1 MDSVPAVLTGT
12 YDTRLVLVSVLIAI
26 LAAGAA
32 LDLAGRVTLAQ
43 GKARFWWL
51 TLGATAMGTGIWSMH
66 YIGMLAFQL
75 PVVVLYDWPTVLIS
89 LLAAVVA
96 SWVALFVV
104 SRETMTMSQAVTGSL
119 FMGGG
124 IAAMHYIGMHA
135 MRLPAMCDYST
146 LGVWVSISLAVIIAF
161 AALQMSFIFR
171 GATGW
176 SWYKVGT
183 AVTMGGAIP
192 VMHYVAM
199 AAVTFVEMPPDGV
212 DLTHAIGISDL
223 GVLSITGVTLI
234 ILGLVFI
241 ISTVDRRFSN
251 QSLALQSSEQRLR
264 LIVETALDAFLEINT
279 DGVITDW
286 NAHAEE
292 AFGWRRAE
300 AIGIQIDAIIVL
312 DRDSDGGRQLREI
325 FGASE
330 PTDLAHRI
338 EVLARHRDGREFPA
352 EMILSAIR
360 LGSRITYAAFVH
372 DVTERK
378 QAEQERE
385 QAKAAAEAGN
395 RAKSEFL
402 ANMSHEIRTPMNGV
416 VGMTELLLDTPL
428 DSMQRDYA
436 ESIRDSGNALLT
448 VINDILDFSKV
459 EAGKLELELLEVDLR
474 DTFEDVARLLSIQA
488 HAKGLEVTT
497 QIDPRLP
504 PLVKADAGRVRQIL
518 LNLAGNAI
526 KFTRAGEVALEIKV
540 LESAPRGTHVRCEV
554 RDTGIGIPV
563 DRQKALFT
571 PFTQVDTAT
580 TRKFGGTGLGLSIVR
595 RLADL
600 MGGEAGVESTQGVGS
615 TFWFTAWFR
624 TAALPPRAFSAPPAM
639 LQGQRII
646 MVDDNATNRK
656 VLMGQLLQCGVD
668 PVSAG
673 SAGEALMLM
682 RQAAAAG
689 RPFDA
694 ALLDHQMPDCDG
706 AELGRI
712 ISNDDTLDSTRLIL
726 LTSSGQR
733 GEGQLFADIGF
744 AGYLMKPVAQRDLT
758 ECLML
763 ALASGADT
771 WRTHAQP
778 IITGHALRTQRSHF
792 RNRILLAEDNI
803 VNQKVAVRLLEKL
816 NYRVTVVEDGA
827 AAVAHWKSGT
837 FDLILMDCQMPEMDG
852 YEATREIRRLEG
864 GTHHIP
870 IVALTAHAIKG
881 SEAKCINAG
890 MDDCLT
896 KPIDSERLDA
906 CLEKYL
912 PGTFPDAAGT
922 SQEPPVDWES
932 LLDSFGGD
940 TAFARK
946 LVELFVS
953 NGNELLAAI
962 PEALRRGDYE
972 AVRAAA
978 EELKGATA
986 NMRARAAN
994 SVAALCEAAAGSR
1007 DVSKASALAEKL
1019 KNEMQRTIAYLQ
1031 FKLA

>member
-12 YDTRLVLVSVLIAI
+12 YDTRLAIVSVLIAI
-26 LAAGAA
+26 FAAGAA
-32 LDLAGRVTLAQ
+32 LDLAGRVTLTR
-43 GKARFWWL
+43 GMARLWWL
-51 TLGATAMGTGIWSMH
+51 ILGATAMGTGISSMH
-66 YIGMLAFQL
+66 YIGMIAFQL

-104 SRETMTMSQAVTGSL
+104 GRATMSMPQAAIGSL
-119 FMGGG
+119 FMGCG
-124 IAAMHYIGMHA
+124 IAAMHYIGIQA
-135 MRLPAMCDYST
+135 MRLPAMCDYSA
-146 LGVWVSISLAVIIAF
+146 LGVWLSVILAVIIAF
-161 AALQMSFIFR
+161 AALQMSFVFR

-183 AVTMGGAIP
+183 AVTLGGAIS
-192 VMHYVAM
+192 VMHYVGM
-199 AAVTFVEMPPDGV
+199 AAVTFVEMPPDRV

-223 GVLSITGVTLI
+223 GILSITGVTLI
-234 ILGLVFI
+234 ILGLVFVI
-241 ISTVDRRFSN
+241 CTVDRRFSN
-251 QSLALQSSEQRLR
+251 QSRALQSSEQRFR
-264 LIVETALDAFLEINT
+264 LIVETALDAFLEIDP
-279 DGVITDW
+279 DGVLTDW

-300 AIGIQIDAIIVL
+300 AVGLQIDAVIVL
-312 DRDSDGGRQLREI
+312 DRDLDGSRRLREI
-325 FGASE
+325 FGASQ
-330 PTDLAHRI
+330 PTASAHRI
-338 EVLARHRDGREFPA
+338 EVLARHRDGHEFPA
-352 EMILSAIR
+352 EMTLSAIR
-360 LGSRITYAAFVH
+360 LGSQVTYAAFVH

-385 QAKAAAEAGN
+385 RAKTAAEAGN

-416 VGMTELLLDTPL
+416 IGMTELLLDTPL
-428 DSMQRDYA
+428 DPMQRDYA

-488 HAKGLEVTT
+488 HAKGLEMTA

-540 LESAPRGTHVRCEV
+540 LESAARGTHIRCEV

-563 DRQKALFT
+563 DRQQALFT

-595 RLADL
+595 RLAEL

-624 TAALPPRAFSAPPAM
+624 TAAQPPRAFSAPPAV
-639 LQGQRII
+639 LQGQRVI

-682 RQAAAAG
+682 RQAAGAG

-712 ISNDDTLDSTRLIL
+712 ISNDDALDSTRLIL

-758 ECLML
+758 ECLMQ
-763 ALASGADT
+763 ALASEADT
-771 WRTHAQP
+771 WRAHAQP
-778 IITGHALRTQRSHF
+778 IITRHALRAQRTHF

-881 SEAKCINAG
+881 SDAKCINAG

-912 PGTFPDAAGT
+912 PGTFPDAAAT

-986 NMRARAAN
+986 NMRAQAAN

>member
-1 MDSVPAVLTGT
+1 MA
-12 YDTRLVLVSVLIAI
+12 
-26 LAAGAA
+26 
-32 LDLAGRVTLAQ
+32 
-43 GKARFWWL
+43 
-51 TLGATAMGTGIWSMH
+51 
-66 YIGMLAFQL
+66 
-75 PVVVLYDWPTVLIS
+75 
-89 LLAAVVA
+89 
-96 SWVALFVV
+96 
-104 SRETMTMSQAVTGSL
+104 
-119 FMGGG
+119 
-124 IAAMHYIGMHA
+124 A
-135 MRLPAMCDYST
+135 MRLPAMCDYSE
-146 LGVWVSISLAVIIAF
+146 LGVWLSVLLAIIIAF
-161 AALQMSFIFR
+161 AALQMSFLFR
-171 GATGW
+171 SAASW
-176 SWYKVGT
+176 SWYEVGT

-192 VMHYVAM
+192 IMHYVGM
-199 AAVTFVEMPPDGV
+199 AAVTFVEMSPDRV
-212 DLTHAIGISDL
+212 DLTHAVGISEL
-223 GVLSITGVTLI
+223 GTSSIIAVTLI
-234 ILGLVFI
+234 VLGLVFRI
-241 ISTVDRRFSN
+241 CTVDRRFSS
-251 QSLALQSSEQRLR
+251 QSRALQSSEQRFR
-264 LIVETALDAFLEINT
+264 LIVETTLDAFLEI
-279 DGVITDW
+279 DRYGVLTDW
-286 NAHAEE
+286 NAQAEE

-300 AIGIQIDAIIVL
+300 AIGMRIDAVIVL
-312 DRDSDGGRQLREI
+312 DQDSDGGRELREL
-325 FGASE
+325 FDTPQPSG
-330 PTDLAHRI
+330 PTHRI
-338 EVLARHRDGREFPA
+338 EVTARHRDGREFPA
-352 EMILSAIR
+352 EMIISAIQ
-360 LGSRITYAAFVH
+360 LGTQNSYVAFVH

-378 QAEQERE
+378 LVERE
-385 QAKAAAEAGN
+385 HEEAKAAAEAGN

-416 VGMTELLLDTPL
+416 IGMSELLLDTPL
-428 DSMQRDYA
+428 DPMQRDYA
-436 ESIRDSGNALLT
+436 ESIHDSGNALLT

-459 EAGKLELELLEVDLR
+459 EAGKLELEPLEVDLR

-488 HAKGLEVTT
+488 HAKGLEVIA
-497 QIDPRLP
+497 QIDPQLP

-526 KFTRAGEVALEIKV
+526 KFTRAGEVVLELEV
-540 LESAPRGTHVRCEV
+540 LESAARGTHVRCEV
-554 RDTGIGIPV
+554 RDTGIGIPA
-563 DRQKALFT
+563 DRQKALFR
-571 PFTQVDTAT
+571 PFTQVDTST

-595 RLADL
+595 RLAEL
-600 MGGEAGVESTQGVGS
+600 MGGDSGVESTQGVGS
-615 TFWFTAWFR
+615 TFWFTAWFGQA
-624 TAALPPRAFSAPPAM
+624 TQAPQAFTATPAALR
-639 LQGQRII
+639 GQRVI

-673 SAGEALMLM
+673 SASEALMLM

-706 AELGRI
+706 AELGRLLV
-712 ISNDDTLDSTRLIL
+712 NDDTLDCTRLIL

-744 AGYLMKPVAQRDLT
+744 AGYLLKPVAQRDLT

-763 ALASGADT
+763 ALASEADT

-778 IITGHALRTQRSHF
+778 IITRHALRAQRSHF

-837 FDLILMDCQMPEMDG
+837 FDLILMDCQMPGMDG

-864 GTHHIP
+864 GHHHIP
-870 IVALTAHAIKG
+870 IVALTAHAMKG
-881 SEAKCINAG
+881 ADAKCIEAG
-890 MDDCLT
+890 MDDYLT
-896 KPIDSERLDA
+896 KPIDSDKLDA

-912 PGTFPDAAGT
+912 PGTYPEADGAA
-922 SQEPPVDWES
+922 QEPPVDWES

-953 NGNELLAAI
+953 NGNELMASI

-978 EELKGATA
+978 EELKGTTA
-986 NMRARAAN
+986 NMRALAAN
-994 SVAALCEAAAGSR
+994 SVAALCEAAAGSQ
-1007 DVSKASALAEKL
+1007 DVGKASALAEKL
-1019 KNEMQRTIAYLQ
+1019 KDEMQRTIAYLQ